1 MFYLMGF
8 LWINMTFFL
17 NIWYF
22 ECLVTQIS
30 QFQHSKTG
38 FWATWVLGW
47 WLISASIIS
56 ILGKI
61 LVILHYI
68 CWVCFSPVTS
78 FCLKNV
84 LGFSVYL
91 SLIKIPLLLLIL
103 QTLNMIINTH
113 LRQGKR
119 QNQYHYWKIQ
129 QSVFA
134 YLFVEP
140 DWYIGWPLIL
150 LLLAVFHHPLLF
162 KLLHCSAAGMSPN
175 ICE

>member
-47 WLISASIIS
+47 WLISASVIS

-113 LRQGKR
+113 LRQGK
-119 QNQYHYWKIQ
+119 KIETE
-129 QSVFA
+129 SVSLLEDSAKCVCIPFCRA
-134 YLFVEP
+134 WLIYRLAINSFVISCVP
-140 DWYIGWPLIL
+140 SSTF
-150 LLLAVFHHPLLF
+150 V
-162 KLLHCSAAGMSPN
+162 
-175 ICE
+175 